1 MFFSARVWYSIIW
14 IIFYLYSMM
23 NGLLIPKGS
32 PITIILNSLIF
43 TYFFIYSIF
52 RPYLI
57 IKFAPIYLYIFFL
70 LILIILSSSEYFA
83 SFRMWTKYSIS
94 LMCLPVSFDIF
105 KNKNSPNEIWGLFRC
120 FIFLFLINY
129 LICNVFHLGGDG
141 YTDDISGIELGNLMD
156 DSLHTNI
163 CVMAFVP
170 LALIIKA
177 AKRKLFLILYVIFSI
192 VLTIVIL
199 KRTPIVCIG
208 IAILTYFAGI
218 IYLSNLFGKID
229 TSNLRLKIRTKFVA
243 IISVIILG
251 SLFSTVLYRNFEAR
265 SDRFNRGLAKEG
277 RTRELIAISE
287 DVLLGNDKI
296 KYLFGQETFNTVGTY
311 AGGKFKK
318 RMIHDNFGIIINGAG
333 IIGLLFYIFINM
345 YLLFLLIRNL
355 NKDKVCKNGIAYFY
369 IIIYISYWLMYQMT
383 SLSGTIW
390 LMLYPSM
397 TFSVMGMILRYFAD
411 GAKMECISDDE

>member
-1 MFFSARVWYSIIW
+1 M
-14 IIFYLYSMM
+14 
-23 NGLLIPKGS
+23 
-32 PITIILNSLIF
+32 
-43 TYFFIYSIF
+43 
-52 RPYLI
+52 
-57 IKFAPIYLYIFFL
+57 
-70 LILIILSSSEYFA
+70 
-83 SFRMWTKYSIS
+83 
-94 LMCLPVSFDIF
+94 
-105 KNKNSPNEIWGLFRC
+105 
-120 FIFLFLINY
+120 
-129 LICNVFHLGGDG
+129 FHLGGDG

-177 AKRKLFLILYVIFSI
+177 AKRELFLILYVIFSI

-243 IISVIILG
+243 FISVIILV

-296 KYLFGQETFNTVGTY
+296 NFLFGQETFNTVGTY

-333 IIGLLFYIFINM
+333 IIELIFYIFIH
-345 YLLFLLIRNL
+345 
-355 NKDKVCKNGIAYFY
+355 
-369 IIIYISYWLMYQMT
+369 
-383 SLSGTIW
+383 
-390 LMLYPSM
+390 
-397 TFSVMGMILRYFAD
+397 
-411 GAKMECISDDE
+411 